1 MKKQLF
7 LLIALIAYTANS
19 FTDAGPTFNNNITFQ
34 TLNTSTNK
42 TENTILAVQQ
52 TISSDMLK
60 ELAHGSGS
68 FMNNNKLLVAAI
80 AGTYAYG
87 RTFVSVVKA
96 NHELGRETAWA
107 VWKAEFSLDSLKSQD
122 QETLT
127 KELLFEIQ
135 KRHTSADK
143 PADALMPFI
152 TFLGVVDEEIASL
165 NHYRSMHFWLES
177 CHSTWLFPVNKNRF
191 ACASSR
197 LERLWFI
204 KNLFLT
210 WAAEYKLSTL
220 ASRSALSTLSRLYRY
235 FADKL
240 NSIIMHNNGSFSSN
254 NELVLDR
261 PATDKNARTKTLL
274 FTLAETACCAQ
285 LAALIGAAL
294 TPSAPINRVFS
305 NTIQVSM

>member
-7 LLIALIAYTANS
+7 LLIALTVYMSKTCA
-19 FTDAGPTFNNNITFQ
+19 DAGPTFNNNITFQ

-52 TISSDMLK
+52 TLSSDMLK

-87 RTFVSVVKA
+87 RTFMSIVKA
-96 NHELGRETAWA
+96 NHDLARETAWA
-107 VWKAEFSLDSLKSQD
+107 AWKAEFSLDALKSQD

-135 KRHTSADK
+135 KRHASADK

-152 TFLGVVDEEIASL
+152 TFLGAVDEEIASL
-165 NHYRSMHFWLES
+165 NHYRSVHFWLES

-191 ACASSR
+191 SSVSTR

-220 ASRSALSTLSRLYRY
+220 ASRSALSTLSRLYNY
-235 FADKL
+235 FANKL
-240 NSIIMHNNGSFSSN
+240 NLSALSTNALLS
-254 NELVLDR
+254 EKPV
-261 PATDKNARTKTLL
+261 PEKNARAKTILI
-274 FTLAETACCAQ
+274 TLAETACCAQ

-294 TPSAPINRVFS
+294 TPYAPINRVFS